1 MKHPNEI
8 IKAVLQSEKGLALQE
23 KQNRYSLRV
32 DRAANKAEIKKAV
45 QAGYWQLYRY
55 NPDNENPMTVDSKAP
70 TASYQEFIKGENRY
84 ASLLRQF
91 PDVAPELFAEAQK
104 DAEDRLASYQR
115 LAAE

>member
-45 QAGYWQLYRY
+45 EDFFNVTVLSVNTQNYAGKKRMLRNRRVVQASDWKRAIVTL
-55 NPDNENPMTVDSKAP
+55 KA
-70 TASYQEFIKGENRY
+70 GERI
-84 ASLLRQF
+84 
-91 PDVAPELFAEAQK
+91 EAV
-104 DAEDRLASYQR
+104 
-115 LAAE
+115 